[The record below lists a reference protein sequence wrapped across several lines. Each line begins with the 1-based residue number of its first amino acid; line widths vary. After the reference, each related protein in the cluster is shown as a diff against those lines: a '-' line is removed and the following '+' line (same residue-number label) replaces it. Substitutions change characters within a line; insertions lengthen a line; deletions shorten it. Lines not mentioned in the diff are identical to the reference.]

1 MNLVV
6 TALAVFSE
14 FAGVVATAV
23 QVQRVYRTKNVR
35 GISVLKNTLVGSSM
49 IGWFAYGTTSRIWP
63 VVIANGL
70 MIPMMFYLLYLLA
83 HSKKRNLV
91 YSSMLVCGLL
101 LAVVLLRA
109 PDEYAGWLS
118 VSFMII
124 ALSPQLK
131 KVLTEKKIDGLSRS
145 AEVLWLLVGVTTFA
159 YAFVLNAWPLVVAG
173 AVGVAYSTVVLL
185 LLERKHPR
193 HKH

>member
-1 MNLVV
+1 
-6 TALAVFSE
+6 
-14 FAGVVATAV
+14 
-23 QVQRVYRTKNVR
+23 
-35 GISVLKNTLVGSSM
+35 
-49 IGWFAYGTTSRIWP
+49 
-63 VVIANGL
+63 
-70 MIPMMFYLLYLLA
+70 MMFYLLYLLA